1 MNDEKEFRE
10 WFRNC
15 ISEKV
20 VSRFDFSDNTFTIYI
35 NSIITNEPLQDI
47 ELRYR
52 LHKNVVIRCICNN
65 QLDFGC

>member
-1 MNDEKEFRE
+1 MNDEEEFRE

-35 NSIITNEPLQDI
+35 NSIITNEPIYDAK
-47 ELRYR
+47 
-52 LHKNVVIRCICNN
+52 LHINVVIRCICNN

>member
-1 MNDEKEFRE
+1 MNDEEEFRE

-35 NSIITNEPLQDI
+35 NSIITNEPIYDAK
-47 ELRYR
+47 
-52 LHKNVVIRCICNN
+52 LHTNVVIRCICNN